1 MKTILTL
8 LGTGRI
14 IALLICAV
22 LAGLTFYLKFC
33 IPGYSFSALVCM
45 CLIAIILFYT
55 FMPLIG
61 LKLPELVKWTTR
73 IFTTILVVG
82 LLVVGTTEAI
92 IIYKSF
98 GDPREPVDYVVVL
111 GAKVNAD
118 GPSVSLWDR
127 ICAAYEYGEE
137 HPNTILI
144 LSGGRGTDEP
154 ITEAE
159 CMHRELCELG
169 LDPRRLRVE
178 DAATSTWENL
188 KFSMDLIEEEFGSR
202 PAKIGILSSEYHLFR
217 ASLFAKACDVEFV
230 GIPARTSRWG
240 QRINHFMREVAGIWH
255 YLILGG
261 QYD

>member
-14 IALLICAV
+14 LALFICALLSG
-22 LAGLTFYLKFC
+22 LAFYLKFC

-45 CLIAIILFYT
+45 VLIAIILFYS

-61 LKLPELVKWTTR
+61 LKLPVFARLTTR
-73 IFTTILVVG
+73 AVTVVLVLA
-82 LLVVGTTEAI
+82 LLVVGATEAVI
-92 IIYKSF
+92 IHKSF
-98 GDPREPVDYVVVL
+98 GDPTESVDYVVVL
-111 GAKVNAD
+111 GAKVNKH

-127 ICAAYEYGEE
+127 ICGAYAYAEE
-137 HPNTILI
+137 HPDTILI
-144 LSGGRGTDEP
+144 LSGGQGTDEP

-159 CMHRELCELG
+159 CMFRELFWMGIDPDRLWCEDL
-169 LDPRRLRVE
+169 
-178 DAATSTWENL
+178 ATSTWENL
-188 KFSMDLIEEEFGSR
+188 HFSLDLIEEKTGQR
-202 PAKIGILSSEYHLFR
+202 PEKIGVLSSEYHLFR
-217 ASLFAKACDVEFV
+217 ASLFAKANDVEFV

-240 QRINHFMREVAGIWH
+240 QRINHFMREVAGVWH

>member
-8 LGTGRI
+8 LGAGRI
-14 IALLICAV
+14 VALLICAA

-61 LKLPELVKWTTR
+61 LKFPEPAKWTTR
-73 IFTTILVVG
+73 FFTTVLIAG

-92 IIYKSF
+92 IIHKSF
-98 GDPREPVDYVVVL
+98 GDPKEQVEYVVVL
-111 GAKVNAD
+111 GAKVNRH

-127 ICAAYEYGEE
+127 ICAAYEYAVD
-137 HPNTILI
+137 HPDTTLI
-144 LSGGRGTDEP
+144 LSGGQGTDEP

-159 CMHRELCELG
+159 CMHRELVELG
-169 LDPRRLRVE
+169 IDPKQLRME
-178 DAATSTWENL
+178 DEATSTWENL
-188 KFSMDLIEEEFGSR
+188 KFSLDLMEEETGVR
-202 PAKIGILSSEYHLFR
+202 PQKIGVLSSEYHLFR

-240 QRINHFMREVAGIWH
+240 QRINHFMREVAGVWH

>member
-14 IALLICAV
+14 VALLICAALSG
-22 LAGLTFYLKFC
+22 LAFFLKFC
-33 IPGYSFSALVCM
+33 IPGYSFSALVCII
-45 CLIAIILFYT
+45 LIAIILFYT

-61 LKLPELVKWTTR
+61 LKFPIFAKITTKA
-73 IFTTILVVG
+73 FTVVLILG
-82 LLVVGTTEAI
+82 LLVVGTTEALI
-92 IIYKSF
+92 IHKSF
-98 GDPREPVDYVVVL
+98 GDPKESVEYVVVL
-111 GAKVNAD
+111 GAKVNRD

-127 ICAAYEYGEE
+127 ICAAYEYADE
-137 HPNTILI
+137 HPDTVLI
-144 LSGGRGTDEP
+144 LSGGQGTDEP

-159 CMHRELCELG
+159 CMFRELFWMG
-169 LDPRRLRVE
+169 IDPDRLWAE
-178 DAATSTWENL
+178 HFATSTWENL
-188 KFSMDLIEEEFGSR
+188 HFSLDLIEEKTGQR
-202 PAKIGILSSEYHLFR
+202 PTKIGVLSSEYHLFR

-240 QRINHFMREVAGIWH
+240 QRINHFMREVAGVWH